1 MAPIEPP
8 AGRFLAAVEA
18 AEQSTPLPPPPP
30 PAPDQNDPRYL
41 RDPRAYE
48 RDRLAVEQ
56 TRANFAAAA
65 RLRGGAIGQLIS
77 DRLKNAPLAMLQELL
92 DAPADQVPIFAPV
105 IGPAIVARRQYVLT
119 CLTRDDLFTVEPYAA
134 KMARGMD
141 DPARASGAFSHFLL
155 STDDEALYRPDDVL
169 LRSVI
174 TSDDADRLTR
184 TTRTEAERW
193 ASRLR
198 DAGELD
204 VVNTLARTVPLR
216 IVGNYL
222 GVPWS
227 DQDTPAPLP
236 GLRGGDTFPLDDD
249 LVKVFT
255 FNRITAGVVPTEE
268 QLFDWIKDVFRDVFN
283 NFGPPTRQSVDFTER
298 GLEATEYLTAYIHA
312 LLIHYRSQLREGG
325 DVPDTMLTRLL
336 RLQLRVAA
344 EGDERLR
351 AALGPALPPG
361 TAAARLSDSMIRS
374 NVLGTVVG
382 AVVNPQEATARIVD
396 SLLRLQDGEYPVR
409 NGSSFSAAVAAAR
422 TDEDAPG
429 YAESLRTV
437 RRYSLE
443 ALRLRPQGEVLLR
456 RCVRDNTEL
465 GGVLIRAGTLVFV
478 AYAGAMR
485 DPMDVPEPSAF
496 DADRD
501 PQPYGYLRTTDRA
514 REAEQSQ
521 LYLQHGFG
529 RHKCLGRYVSEI
541 TMQES
546 ARALLR
552 LGGLA
557 RLSELEMDE
566 QNLYAVRLRIGVG
579 EDPR

>member
-41 RDPRAYE
+41 RDPQAYE

-56 TRANFAAAA
+56 TRANFVAAA

-77 DRLKNAPLAMLQELL
+77 DRLRNAPLAVLQELL

-119 CLTRDDLFTVEPYAA
+119 CLTRDDLFTVDPYAA

-198 DAGELD
+198 DVGELD

-216 IVGNYL
+216 IVRDYL

-236 GLRGGDTFPLDDD
+236 GLRGGDSFPLDDD

-255 FNRITAGVVPTEE
+255 FNRITAGVVPTED
-268 QLFDWIKDVFRDVFN
+268 QLFDWIKDVYRDIFN
-283 NFGPPTRQSVDFTER
+283 SFGPPTRSPSISPSVTR
-298 GLEATEYLTAYIHA
+298 GHRVPHRLHPCPADPLPVPM
-312 LLIHYRSQLREGG
+312 REGG
-325 DVPDTMLTRLL
+325 SVPTCHT
-336 RLQLRVAA
+336 AA
-344 EGDERLR
+344 TAAAAGGDGGRR
-351 AALGPALPPG
+351 AAARQAGAS
-361 TAAARLSDSMIRS
+361 AATRDGRARLSDSMIGS

-382 AVVNPQEATARIVD
+382 
-396 SLLRLQDGEYPVR
+396 GW
-409 NGSSFSAAVAAAR
+409 
-422 TDEDAPG
+422 
-429 YAESLRTV
+429 
-437 RRYSLE
+437 
-443 ALRLRPQGEVLLR
+443 
-456 RCVRDNTEL
+456 
-465 GGVLIRAGTLVFV
+465 
-478 AYAGAMR
+478 
-485 DPMDVPEPSAF
+485 
-496 DADRD
+496 
-501 PQPYGYLRTTDRA
+501 
-514 REAEQSQ
+514 
-521 LYLQHGFG
+521 
-529 RHKCLGRYVSEI
+529 
-541 TMQES
+541 
-546 ARALLR
+546 
-552 LGGLA
+552 
-557 RLSELEMDE
+557 
-566 QNLYAVRLRIGVG
+566 
-579 EDPR
+579 